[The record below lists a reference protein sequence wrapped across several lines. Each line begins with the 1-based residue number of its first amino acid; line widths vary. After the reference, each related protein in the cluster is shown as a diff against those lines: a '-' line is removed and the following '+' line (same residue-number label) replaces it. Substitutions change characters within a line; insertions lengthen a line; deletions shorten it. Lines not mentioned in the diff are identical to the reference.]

1 MNREANWKFGA
12 IIFAALAISGA
23 LMNSRPAIA
32 DTSKDVV
39 VTPLPLPVAGTL
51 AVTQSGSWTVGSR
64 DSEARQ
70 PYLAQKS
77 APDIAAGNN
86 CSPGGECQVH
96 FPAIPAGKRLVIR
109 YVSARYISGAGDKMY
124 SASLLLPGGQ
134 IFLQA
139 PYVVPPGPSLAAT
152 WTIASQAAH
161 ATVESGQTLTLES
174 ESNAYTAGDLL
185 NVAVTGYLVD
195 VP

>member
-1 MNREANWKFGA
+1 MKRATNWTFGA
-12 IIFAALAISGA
+12 AIFAALAISGA
-23 LMNSRPAIA
+23 IMNSRPAVA

-39 VTPLPLPVAGTL
+39 VTPLPLPVSGTL
-51 AVTQSGSWTVGSR
+51 AVTQSGSWTVGLR

-70 PYLAQKS
+70 PYLAQRS
-77 APDIAAGNN
+77 APDLAAGND
-86 CSPGGECQVH
+86 CSVGGECQVH

-109 YVSARYISGAGDKMY
+109 YVSARYTSGAGNKMY

-139 PYVVPPGPSLAAT
+139 PYAIPPNPSLAAT
-152 WTIASQAAH
+152 WTITSQAAH
-161 ATVESGQTLTLES
+161 ATVEAGQTLTIES
-174 ESNAYTAGDLL
+174 ESNAYTAGDHL
-185 NVAVTGYLVD
+185 NIAVTGYLVD